1 MLVKAETS
9 PIRSKP
15 SRRFESARNPL
26 WLACLCTFVGILIG
40 GIWRDDWLIV
50 LQIAAAAGVL
60 IIAFRMMQVKIASKQ
75 MVQVESESIHTP
87 LVESLLAYSPIPL
100 AVIDLQGNFVE
111 MNAASS
117 RLLGYEEHE
126 LLGKSF
132 FPLIDSIHE
141 EAIMAAFGQM
151 LEGDLKD
158 MTIDI
163 KHAYGY
169 SFKLNINT
177 APLFRNGNCIGVLI
191 ISQDVSDSNRVQ
203 ERIRYMANYD
213 DMTGLPNRHSFMRLL
228 DDRLT
233 DARARGEFGQLAI
246 FQLDV
251 DRFKL
256 INASFGREFGD
267 MLLLQV
273 AERLTRGLTEL
284 DAAAR
289 MEGDEFAILYAYDG
303 DEQELDRK
311 AKELKLLLDEPF
323 ELQGFPLHITASIG
337 IAVNHAIGDDASL
350 LVKKADLALTK
361 VKDSGKNDYLCYSEE
376 WDDSSR
382 ERLALEHDLKI
393 ALQKEQFVLHYQP
406 QYHLVTGEMVGVEAL
421 IRWEHPERGLVPPG
435 RFIPLAEENGLIVQI
450 GDWVLREACRQN
462 KAWQDAGL
470 RQIPVSVNLSI
481 RQFMQQNL
489 HQKVADIL
497 QETGLNASYL
507 DLEITET
514 MTMDITHASRCL
526 LELTKLGV
534 TISIDDF
541 GTGYSSF
548 HYLKNLPI
556 GRLKID
562 RSFVRDIQQ
571 DPSDAA
577 IVAAII
583 AMAHNLNL
591 QVIAE
596 GVETE
601 EQKRFLQEH
610 SCDEMQGFL
619 WSPPLRGAAIM
630 EILKLAV

>member
-1 MLVKAETS
+1 MPVQAETS
-9 PIRSKP
+9 PIRPKP
-15 SRRFESARNPL
+15 SRRLESVRSPL

-40 GIWRDDWLIV
+40 GVWRDDWAIW
-50 LQIAAAAGVL
+50 LQIAAAAVVL
-60 IIAFRMMQVKIASKQ
+60 IIAFRLVQ
-75 MVQVESESIHTP
+75 MSFTHKRVVQAESIHTP
-87 LVESLLAYSPIPL
+87 IVESLLAYSPIPL

-117 RLLGYEEHE
+117 RLIGYEAHE

-132 FPLIDSIHE
+132 FPLIDSTNE
-141 EAIMAAFGQM
+141 EGILAAFGQM
-151 LEGDLKD
+151 LEGDLTD

-163 KHAYGY
+163 KHSYGY

-177 APLFRNGNCIGVLI
+177 APVIRNGSCIGVLI
-191 ISQDVSDSNRVQ
+191 ISQDVSDRNRVQ

-213 DMTGLPNRHSFMRLL
+213 DMTGLPNRHSFMKLL

-233 DARARGEFGQLAI
+233 DARVRGDVGQLAI

-273 AERLTRGLTEL
+273 AERLTRGLTEM

-289 MEGDEFAILYAYDG
+289 MEGDEFAILYAHAG
-303 DEQELDRK
+303 DVQELDCK
-311 AKELKLLLDEPF
+311 AKELKRLLDEPF

-337 IAVNHAIGDDASL
+337 IAVNHAIGDDAGL
-350 LVKKADLALTK
+350 LVKKADLALAK

-406 QYHLVTGEMVGVEAL
+406 QYHLGTGEMVGVEAL
-421 IRWEHPERGLVPPG
+421 VRWEHPERGLVPPG
-435 RFIPLAEENGLIVQI
+435 QFIPLAEENGLIVQI

-497 QETGLNASYL
+497 HETGLDASYL

-514 MTMDITHASRCL
+514 MTMDVTHASGCL

-601 EQKRFLQEH
+601 EQKQFLQEH

-619 WSPPLRGAAIM
+619 WSPPVRGAAIM
-630 EILKLAV
+630 DILKQAV